1 PRSTGPERRR
11 TSATSAR
18 ASARRSPLLAKVAID
33 WHCHPVHVDV
43 HLEHTPEMDLKSGLT
58 PEALAGRSAMAL
70 PRFAFFRVSIVPYS
84 EARVGV
90 MTHALNYGTGVF
102 AGIRAYWNPDEAELF
117 VFRPADHFRR
127 FLESAR
133 LLDMTL
139 PYTAEDL
146 TDALTGLLRAELHRE
161 DCYARPLAF
170 YADESI
176 GVRLHNLTPEVSIV
190 AMPYGKYV
198 DNEEGVHATI
208 SSWRR
213 VDDNMIPA
221 RGKITGS
228 YVNSAFAKTDAQ
240 RAGFDEAIVLNQ
252 DGHVAEGSAQNFFL
266 IKNGVAL
273 TPSTTDN
280 VLEGLTRR
288 TVLEILAKEL
298 GLRVVERPIDRT
310 EIPLADEAFFCG
322 TGVQIAA
329 ITRVDHRPIGTGRLG
344 PVVAALRDLYF
355 DVVRGKRP
363 EYRSWCQPVYA

>member
-1 PRSTGPERRR
+1 MP
-11 TSATSAR
+11 
-18 ASARRSPLLAKVAID
+18 
-33 WHCHPVHVDV
+33 
-43 HLEHTPEMDLKSGLT
+43 
-58 PEALAGRSAMAL
+58 L
-70 PRFAFFRVSIVPYS
+70 PRYAFFRGSIVPYS

-90 MTHALNYGTGVF
+90 LTHALNYGTGCF
-102 AGIRAYWNPDEAELF
+102 AGIRAYWNAEEQELF
-117 VFRPADHFRR
+117 VFRLQDHFRR
-127 FLESAR
+127 FVESAR
-133 LLDMTL
+133 LLDMSL
-139 PYTAEDL
+139 PYSVADL
-146 TDALTGLLRAELHRE
+146 MQALLHLLRAELFRE

-190 AMPYGKYV
+190 AMPYGRYV

-252 DGHVAEGSAQNFFL
+252 DGHVAEGSASNFFL
-266 IKNGVAL
+266 IKNGAAI
-273 TPSTTDN
+273 TPPVTEN
-280 VLEGLTRR
+280 VLEGITRR
-288 TVLEILAKEL
+288 TVIELLAAEL

-329 ITRVDHRPIGTGRLG
+329 VTRVDHRPIGTGRLG
-344 PVVAALRDLYF
+344 PAVAALRDVYF
-355 DVVRGKRP
+355 DVVRGRRP
-363 EYRSWCQPVYA
+363 EYRSWCHPVYADATALPAREENRRSGGA

>member
-1 PRSTGPERRR
+1 MP
-11 TSATSAR
+11 
-18 ASARRSPLLAKVAID
+18 
-33 WHCHPVHVDV
+33 
-43 HLEHTPEMDLKSGLT
+43 
-58 PEALAGRSAMAL
+58 L
-70 PRFAFFRVSIVPYS
+70 PRHAFFRGHIVPYS
-84 EARVGV
+84 DARVGV
-90 MTHALNYGTGVF
+90 LTHALNYGTGCF
-102 AGIRAYWNPDEAELF
+102 AGIRAYWNDAEQELF
-117 VFRPADHFRR
+117 VFRPQDHFRR
-127 FLESAR
+127 FLESTR

-139 PYTAEDL
+139 PYSVADL
-146 TDALTGLLRAELHRE
+146 TEALLALLRTELFRE

-176 GVRLHNLTPEVSIV
+176 GVRLHNLTAEVSIV
-190 AMPYGKYV
+190 AMPYGRYV
-198 DNEEGVHATI
+198 ENEEGVHATI

-252 DGHVAEGSAQNFFL
+252 DGHVAEGSAENFFL
-266 IKNGVAL
+266 IKNGAAI
-273 TPSTTDN
+273 TPPVTDN
-280 VLEGLTRR
+280 VLEGITRR
-288 TVLEILAKEL
+288 SILDLLAKEL
-298 GLRVVERPIDRT
+298 GVKVIERSIDRT

-355 DVVRGKRP
+355 DVVRGKRA
-363 EYRSWCQPVYA
+363 EYRNWCHAVYADATPIPAREGNRRSEASG

>member
-1 PRSTGPERRR
+1 MP
-11 TSATSAR
+11 
-18 ASARRSPLLAKVAID
+18 
-33 WHCHPVHVDV
+33 
-43 HLEHTPEMDLKSGLT
+43 
-58 PEALAGRSAMAL
+58 L
-70 PRFAFFRVSIVPYS
+70 PRYAFFRGSIVPYS

-90 MTHALNYGTGVF
+90 LTHALNYGTGCF
-102 AGIRAYWNPDEAELF
+102 AGIRAYWNAEEQELF
-117 VFRPADHFRR
+117 VFRPHDHFRR
-127 FLESAR
+127 FLESTR

-139 PYTAEDL
+139 RYSVSDL
-146 TDALTGLLRAELHRE
+146 TEALLNLLRAELLRE
-161 DCYARPLAF
+161 DSYARPLAF
-170 YADESI
+170 YGDEAI

-190 AMPYGKYV
+190 AMPYGRYV

-240 RAGFDEAIVLNQ
+240 RAGFDEAIVLNH
-252 DGHVAEGSAQNFFL
+252 DGHVAEGSAENFFL
-266 IKNGVAL
+266 VKNGTAM
-273 TPSTTDN
+273 TPPVTDN
-280 VLEGLTRR
+280 VLEGITRR
-288 TVLEILAKEL
+288 TVLELLSKDL

-329 ITRVDHRPIGTGRLG
+329 VTRVDHRPIGTGRLG
-344 PVVAALRDLYF
+344 PAVAALRDLYF

-363 EYRSWCQPVYA
+363 EYRSWCQPVYADATALPAREGNRRSEGA